1 MMSLPGVSGGPD
13 FMKLDKTHIG
23 MRLVSVFFVLL
34 IIAGGGYAWWN
45 DAVSPVD
52 LSDSNAVEF
61 SVHTGEGVK
70 QIATRLY
77 EENLVRSST
86 GFFLI
91 VKFLNIEKNLQA
103 GDFRLYKTMDASMIA
118 EALTHGM
125 SDTWLMVPEG
135 LRIEEVATE
144 VAKTFGIPEKE
155 FIAVSRE
162 GYMFPDTY
170 RLSKD
175 ATAAA
180 VASVFLKTFDE
191 KIPQSMRQ
199 SLPENL
205 TFDEVITLA
214 SLVEKEGKT
223 TSDRPVIAGILLNRL
238 RIDMPLQVDATL
250 QYSLGY
256 QPNEKT
262 WWKKELTNEDK
273 LVDSPYNTYKYTGLP
288 PGPIANPGLSSIHAV
303 LKPVKSDYLF
313 YIHDKTGAPHF
324 AKTLAEH
331 DANVATYLR

>member
-1 MMSLPGVSGGPD
+1 
-13 FMKLDKTHIG
+13 MKLNNSNFG
-23 MRLVSVFFVLL
+23 LRVGSFLLVLMVIVF
-34 IIAGGGYAWWN
+34 GGYLWWS

-52 LSDSNAVEF
+52 PSSTTGIEF
-61 SVHTGEGVK
+61 TVNPGEGVK
-70 QIATRLY
+70 QISTRLY
-77 EENLVRSST
+77 EERLVRSST

-91 VKFLNIEKNLQA
+91 VKFLNLEKNLQA
-103 GDFRLYKTMDASMIA
+103 GDFRLYRTMNAATVA

-125 SDTWLMVPEG
+125 SDVWLTVPEG
-135 LRIEEVATE
+135 WRVEEVATE

-170 RLSKD
+170 RLSRD

-180 VASVFLKTFDE
+180 VAAVFTKTFDE
-191 KIPQSMRQ
+191 KIPLSMRT
-199 SLPENL
+199 SLPEGL
-205 TFDEVITLA
+205 TFDQVVTLA

-223 TSDRPVIAGILLNRL
+223 NTDRPVIAGILLNRL

-256 QPNEKT
+256 QVNEKT
-262 WWKKELTNEDK
+262 WWKKELSDDDK
-273 LVDSPYNTYKYTGLP
+273 KIDSPYNTYTNTGLP
-288 PGPIANPGLSSIHAV
+288 PGPIANPGVSSIQAV
-303 LKPVKSDYLF
+303 LHPTKSEYLY

-324 AKTLAEH
+324 GKTLVEH
-331 DANVATYLR
+331 EANVAKYLR